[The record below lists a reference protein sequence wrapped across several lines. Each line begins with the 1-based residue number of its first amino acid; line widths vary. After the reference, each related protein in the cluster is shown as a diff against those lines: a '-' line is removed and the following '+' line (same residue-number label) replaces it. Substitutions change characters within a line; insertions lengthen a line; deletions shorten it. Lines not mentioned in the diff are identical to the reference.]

1 MVSVE
6 HSDIHDFRGWTV
18 EEILRETMG
27 LQNDVHS
34 DEYQRLISEFNTSL
48 DKNDREKMQKAYDEI
63 IPLLHPN
70 NPLKRILEIQK
81 NQFLADD

>member
-1 MVSVE
+1 
-6 HSDIHDFRGWTV
+6 
-18 EEILRETMG
+18 MG
-27 LQNDVHS
+27 LQDDVHS

-48 DKNDREKMQKAYDEI
+48 DNNDKEKMQKAYNEI

-70 NPLKRILEIQK
+70 NPLKRILEIQR